1 MIDTI
6 SISIIVPAY
15 NVQRYIEECVVS
27 ICGQMHCHHELIV
40 VNDGSSDATPALLR
54 QLQRRFHSINFTV
67 YDQPNLGVAHARNQG
82 VALARGDYIA
92 FVDSDDV
99 LRPGSLIAIDRVI
112 RQHQPDAVAC
122 DLNIWHPERSGKDQL
137 VRAGYVPDVL
147 IDDSDTILNVF
158 FRDRQMYVWSKIF
171 KRDIYEQQ
179 SLPLFPPDR
188 IFEDVTLVPKLL
200 HSCANLYYLP
210 YCTIDYRQRPAS
222 ITKVISEKS
231 CIDLATA
238 LLPARALIASADGQ
252 PSVRLSY
259 DVAVSYIYLGI
270 VKDSYQL
277 PLASGRAV
285 RRRLKTIFVEGLFN
299 DWQTVLKLLE
309 DEFFRGGSDAMGLK
323 PARPIKFIK
332 QVRQAMSG
340 SMLFRLR
347 QASSRRWR
355 RMHGQIAAQFGS
367 RI

>member
-1 MIDTI
+1 M
-6 SISIIVPAY
+6 
-15 NVQRYIEECVVS
+15 
-27 ICGQMHCHHELIV
+27 
-40 VNDGSSDATPALLR
+40 
-54 QLQRRFHSINFTV
+54 
-67 YDQPNLGVAHARNQG
+67 
-82 VALARGDYIA
+82 
-92 FVDSDDV
+92 
-99 LRPGSLIAIDRVI
+99 
-112 RQHQPDAVAC
+112 
-122 DLNIWHPERSGKDQL
+122 
-137 VRAGYVPDVL
+137 RAGYAPDVL
-147 IDDSDTILNVF
+147 IADSDTILNVF

-238 LLPARALIASADGQ
+238 LLPARALIASADVQ

-277 PLASGRAV
+277 PLATGRAV
-285 RRRLKTIFVEGLFN
+285 RRRVKTIFMEGLFN
-299 DWQTVLKLLE
+299 DWQAVLTLLD
-309 DEFFRGGSDAMGLK
+309 DEFFRGERDAVGVK

-340 SMLFRLR
+340 SVMFRLR
-347 QASSRRWR
+347 QASSRRLR
-355 RMHGQIAAQFGS
+355 QMHGQIAAQLGNL
-367 RI
+367 I